1 MQYDFLSDLI
11 INDIRVAT
19 TSFTETGAC
28 ASRTN
33 RSNWA
38 ILLKFEGQTIYQ
50 TPSGEEFISDI
61 DNIVV
66 LPKGCSYKWKCTK
79 AGHFI
84 VIEFDADKIFDS
96 IITFKNISGEK
107 ILKAMQE
114 IELCYLSKS
123 PTNKLKEMRGLYALF
138 ADLLESAQ
146 KSYIPHSKEQKL
158 SPATQYIAKNYNEN
172 ITNAK
177 LAKLTGL
184 SEVYFRKLFKEIYKT
199 SPINFVHELRVKKA
213 KAMLKTD
220 YSRITDIAL
229 ALGYCDIYD
238 FSRDFKKHT
247 GFSPKEYAKTSRK

>member
-1 MQYDFLSDLI
+1 VQYDFLSDLI

-28 ASRTN
+28 ASRRN

-50 TPSGEEFISDI
+50 IPSGEEFISNI

-84 VIEFDADKIFDS
+84 VIEFDADKSYDN
-96 IITFKNISGEK
+96 IIVFKDVNGEK
-107 ILKAMQE
+107 FLKAMQE
-114 IELCYLSKS
+114 VEHCYLAKS
-123 PTNKLKEMRGLYALF
+123 PTYKLKELRSLYGLF
-138 ADLLESAQ
+138 ADLLEQEQ
-146 KSYIPHSKEQKL
+146 KNYIPHSKEQRL
-158 SPATQYIAKNYNEN
+158 SPAVEYITKNYDKN
-172 ITNAK
+172 ITNAQ